1 MDLNIQLEYNMDLTN
16 ILTEIISGFTI
27 ALVLIP
33 ESIAFSLLLG
43 FPPSVGLI
51 STAIMSSTTSLF
63 GGCPTLIS
71 GATGAI
77 ASSLVGV
84 KTLYGSEYVFLT
96 VILGG
101 LIQLLL
107 GVSGLYKYI
116 VAISDPVMTGFL
128 LALAFIIAKAQ
139 IKNFKYF
146 NTETWFK
153 DSDNYKLT
161 GTVIFSFIS
170 LLTVLFGKFAYN
182 LSKKTNSLKINIPGA
197 LSAIVLLSL
206 LYYFM
211 PIKQTIEL
219 VNSRG
224 STKLDN
230 IAFNIPNV
238 EWNNTNI
245 IKVLPFAFAMA
256 ITGLIESIYMVEDSS
271 KQLKINGSAL
281 IETLAQGVG
290 NVLSGFCGGFGGC
303 VFVGLSKYNLENGS
317 KTRLSSRATS
327 LFFIILTLLFSST
340 INKIPMPAIIGI
352 MIMIAFKTATAN
364 YDYLIKNFRSDWL
377 IIVLTSFV
385 GMYSESLALAVII
398 GSIVQY
404 AIKYSK
410 RI

>member
-1 MDLNIQLEYNMDLTN
+1 MDLTN

-43 FPPSVGLI
+43 LPPSVGLI

-71 GATGAI
+71 GATGAV

-84 KTLYGSEYVFLT
+84 KTLYGTQYVFLT

-107 GVSGLYKYI
+107 GASGLYKYI
-116 VAISDPVMTGFL
+116 SAISNPVMTGFL
-128 LALAFIIAKAQ
+128 LALGFIIAKAQ
-139 IKNFKYF
+139 IKNFKYI

-161 GTVIFSFIS
+161 GTFIFSFIS

-206 LYYFM
+206 LYYIM

-219 VNSRG
+219 VSTRG

-238 EWNNTNI
+238 EWNITNI

-398 GSIVQY
+398 GSMVQY

-410 RI
+410 SI

>member
-1 MDLNIQLEYNMDLTN
+1 MDLTN

-43 FPPSVGLI
+43 FPPSIGLI

-84 KTLYGSEYVFLT
+84 KTLYGTQYVFLT

-116 VAISDPVMTGFL
+116 SAISDPVMTGFL

-206 LYYFM
+206 LYYIM

-219 VNSRG
+219 VSDRG

-238 EWNNTNI
+238 EWNITNI

-256 ITGLIESIYMVEDSS
+256 ITGLIESIFMVEDSS
-271 KQLKINGSAL
+271 KQLKINGSPL

-290 NVLSGFCGGFGGC
+290 NIISGFCGGFGGC
-303 VFVGLSKYNLENGS
+303 VFVGLSKYNLENGA

-327 LFFIILTLLFSST
+327 LLFILLTLMFSST

-377 IIVLTSFV
+377 IIVLTSFI

-410 RI
+410 KI

>member
-1 MDLNIQLEYNMDLTN
+1 MDLTN

-128 LALAFIIAKAQ
+128 LALGFIIAKAQ

-161 GTVIFSFIS
+161 GTFIFSFIS
-170 LLTVLFGKFAYN
+170 LLAVLFGKFAYN

-219 VNSRG
+219 VNTRG

-238 EWNNTNI
+238 EWNNANI

-271 KQLKINGSAL
+271 KQLKINGSSL

-327 LFFIILTLLFSST
+327 LFFIILTLMFSST

-377 IIVLTSFV
+377 IIVLTSFI

-410 RI
+410 KI

>member
-1 MDLNIQLEYNMDLTN
+1 MDLTN

-71 GATGAI
+71 GATGAV

-116 VAISDPVMTGFL
+116 SAISQPVMTGFL
-128 LALAFIIAKAQ
+128 LALGFIIANAQ

-170 LLTVLFGKFAYN
+170 LFIVLFGKFAFN
-182 LSKKTNSLKINIPGA
+182 FSNKTTNSLKINIPGA

-219 VNSRG
+219 VSTRG

-256 ITGLIESIYMVEDSS
+256 ITGLIESIFMVEDSS

-327 LFFIILTLLFSST
+327 LFFILLTLLFSSS

-352 MIMIAFKTATAN
+352 MIIIAFKTATAN

-377 IIVLTSFV
+377 IIVLTSFI
-385 GMYSESLALAVII
+385 GMYSGSLALAVII

>member
-1 MDLNIQLEYNMDLTN
+1 MDLTN

-43 FPPSVGLI
+43 FPPSIGLI

-84 KTLYGSEYVFLT
+84 KTLYGTQYVFLT

-116 VAISDPVMTGFL
+116 SAISDPVMTGFL
-128 LALAFIIAKAQ
+128 LALGFIIAKAQ
-139 IKNFKYF
+139 IKNFKYI
-146 NTETWFK
+146 NTESWFK

-161 GTVIFSFIS
+161 GTAIFSFIS

-206 LYYFM
+206 LYYIM

-219 VNSRG
+219 VSTRG

-238 EWNNTNI
+238 EWNIANI

-271 KQLKINGSAL
+271 KQLKINGSTL

-327 LFFIILTLLFSST
+327 LFFIILTLMFSST

-352 MIMIAFKTATAN
+352 MIMIAFKTASAN

-385 GMYSESLALAVII
+385 GIYSESLALAAII
-398 GSIVQY
+398 GSMVQY

>member
-1 MDLNIQLEYNMDLTN
+1 MDLTN

-256 ITGLIESIYMVEDSS
+256 ITGLIESLYMVEDSS

>member
-1 MDLNIQLEYNMDLTN
+1 MDLTE
-16 ILTEIISGFTI
+16 IFTEIISGFTI

-71 GATGAI
+71 GATGAV

-84 KTLYGSEYVFLT
+84 KTLYGTQYVFLT

-107 GVSGLYKYI
+107 GVSGLYKYMS
-116 VAISDPVMTGFL
+116 AISQPVMTGFL
-128 LALAFIIAKAQ
+128 LALGFIIAKAQ

-146 NTETWFK
+146 NTETWFN
-153 DSDNYKLT
+153 DSDNYKLS
-161 GTVIFSFIS
+161 GTVIFSLIS
-170 LLTVLFGKFAYN
+170 ILTVLFGKFAYN
-182 LSKKTNSLKINIPGA
+182 FSKKTNSLKINIPGA

-206 LYYFM
+206 LYYIM

-219 VNSRG
+219 VSTRG

-238 EWNNTNI
+238 EWNNANI

-256 ITGLIESIYMVEDSS
+256 ITGLTESIFMVEDSS
-271 KQLKINGSAL
+271 KQLKINGSSL

-327 LFFIILTLLFSST
+327 LFFILLTLMFSNT

-364 YDYLIKNFRSDWL
+364 YSYLIKNFRSEWL
-377 IIVLTSFV
+377 IILLTSFI
-385 GMYSESLALAVII
+385 GMYSGSLALAIII

>member
-1 MDLNIQLEYNMDLTN
+1 MDLTN

-71 GATGAI
+71 GATGAV

-84 KTLYGSEYVFLT
+84 KALYGTQYVFLT

-101 LIQLLL
+101 LIQVLL
-107 GVSGLYKYI
+107 GISGLYKYI
-116 VAISDPVMTGFL
+116 SNISKPVMTGFL
-128 LALAFIIAKAQ
+128 LALGFIIAQAQ
-139 IKNFKYF
+139 IKNFKYI

-153 DSDNYKLT
+153 DSDNYKLS

-170 LLTVLFGKFAYN
+170 LFVVLFGKFAYN
-182 LSKKTNSLKINIPGA
+182 LSKKANSLKINIPGA

-206 LYYFM
+206 LYYIM

-219 VNSRG
+219 VSDRG

-238 EWNNTNI
+238 EWNTINI

-256 ITGLIESIYMVEDSS
+256 ITGLTESIFMVEDTS
-271 KQLKINGSAL
+271 KQLKIYGSSL

-290 NVLSGFCGGFGGC
+290 NV
-303 VFVGLSKYNLENGS
+303 
-317 KTRLSSRATS
+317 
-327 LFFIILTLLFSST
+327 
-340 INKIPMPAIIGI
+340 
-352 MIMIAFKTATAN
+352 
-364 YDYLIKNFRSDWL
+364 
-377 IIVLTSFV
+377 
-385 GMYSESLALAVII
+385 
-398 GSIVQY
+398 
-404 AIKYSK
+404 
-410 RI
+410 

>member
-1 MDLNIQLEYNMDLTN
+1 MDLTE
-16 ILTEIISGFTI
+16 IFTEIISGFTI

-71 GATGAI
+71 GATGAV

-84 KTLYGSEYVFLT
+84 KTLYGTQYVFLT

-107 GVSGLYKYI
+107 GVSGLYKYMS
-116 VAISDPVMTGFL
+116 AISQPVMTGFL
-128 LALAFIIAKAQ
+128 LALGFIIAKAQ

-146 NTETWFK
+146 NTETWFN
-153 DSDNYKLT
+153 DSDNYKLS
-161 GTVIFSFIS
+161 GTFIFSFIS
-170 LLTVLFGKFAYN
+170 LLTGLFGKFAYN
-182 LSKKTNSLKINIPGA
+182 LSKKTTNSLKINIPGA
-197 LSAIVLLSL
+197 LSAIIVVSL
-206 LYYFM
+206 LYYIM

-219 VNSRG
+219 VSTRG

-238 EWNNTNI
+238 EWSTTNI

-256 ITGLIESIYMVEDSS
+256 ITGLIESIFMVEDSS
-271 KQLKINGSAL
+271 KQLKIINSSAL

-327 LFFIILTLLFSST
+327 LFFILLTLMFSNT

-364 YDYLIKNFRSDWL
+364 YSYLIKNFRSDWL
-377 IIVLTSFV
+377 IILLTSFI
-385 GMYSESLALAVII
+385 GMYSGSLALAIII

>member
-1 MDLNIQLEYNMDLTN
+1 MDLTE
-16 ILTEIISGFTI
+16 IFTEIISGFTI

-43 FPPSVGLI
+43 FPPSIGLI

-101 LIQLLL
+101 FIQLLL

-128 LALAFIIAKAQ
+128 LALGFIIAKAQ
-139 IKNFKYF
+139 IKNFKYI

-161 GTVIFSFIS
+161 GTFIFSFIS
-170 LLTVLFGKFAYN
+170 LLTVLFGKFAYT
-182 LSKKTNSLKINIPGA
+182 LSKKTTNSLKINIPGA

-206 LYYFM
+206 LYYIM

-219 VNSRG
+219 VSDRG

-238 EWNNTNI
+238 EWNNANI

-256 ITGLIESIYMVEDSS
+256 ITGLIESIFMVEDSS

-303 VFVGLSKYNLENGS
+303 VFVGLSKYNLENGA

-327 LFFIILTLLFSST
+327 LFFILLTLMFSST

-377 IIVLTSFV
+377 IILLTSFV

-398 GSIVQY
+398 GSIVQR

-410 RI
+410 ST

>member
-1 MDLNIQLEYNMDLTN
+1 MDLTEF
-16 ILTEIISGFTI
+16 LTEIISGFTI

-43 FPPSVGLI
+43 FPPSIGLI

-219 VNSRG
+219 VNTRG

>member
-1 MDLNIQLEYNMDLTN
+1 MDLTN

-128 LALAFIIAKAQ
+128 LALGFIIAKAQ

-161 GTVIFSFIS
+161 GTFIFSFIS
-170 LLTVLFGKFAYN
+170 LLAVLFGKFAYN

-219 VNSRG
+219 VNTRG

-238 EWNNTNI
+238 EWNNANI

-271 KQLKINGSAL
+271 KQLKINGSSL

-377 IIVLTSFV
+377 IIVLTSFI

-410 RI
+410 KI

>member
-1 MDLNIQLEYNMDLTN
+1 MDLTE

-77 ASSLVGV
+77 ASSLVSV

-410 RI
+410 KI

>member
-1 MDLNIQLEYNMDLTN
+1 MDLTE
-16 ILTEIISGFTI
+16 ILTEIISGFTL

-77 ASSLVGV
+77 ASSLVSV

-219 VNSRG
+219 VNTRG

-404 AIKYSK
+404 AIKYSNK
-410 RI
+410 I

>member
-1 MDLNIQLEYNMDLTN
+1 MDLTN

-43 FPPSVGLI
+43 FPPSIGLI

-364 YDYLIKNFRSDWL
+364 YDYLIKNYRSDWL

>member
-1 MDLNIQLEYNMDLTN
+1 MDLTE

-43 FPPSVGLI
+43 FPPSIGII

-84 KTLYGSEYVFLT
+84 KTLYGTQYVFLT

-101 LIQLLL
+101 LIQLVL

-116 VAISDPVMTGFL
+116 SAISDPVMTGFL
-128 LALAFIIAKAQ
+128 IALSFIIAKAQ
-139 IKNFKYF
+139 IKNFKYI
-146 NTETWFK
+146 NTDTWFK

-161 GTVIFSFIS
+161 GTAIFSFIS
-170 LLTVLFGKFAYN
+170 LLTVLFGKFAYS
-182 LSKKTNSLKINIPGA
+182 LSKKTTNSLKINIPGA

-206 LYYFM
+206 LYYIM

-219 VNSRG
+219 VSDRG

-238 EWNNTNI
+238 EWNITNI

-256 ITGLIESIYMVEDSS
+256 ITGLVESIFMVEDTS

-364 YDYLIKNFRSDWL
+364 YDYLIKNFRSEWL
-377 IIVLTSFV
+377 IIILTSFV

-398 GSIVQY
+398 GSMVQY

-410 RI
+410 SI

>member
-1 MDLNIQLEYNMDLTN
+1 MDLTN

-43 FPPSVGLI
+43 LPPSVGLI

-71 GATGAI
+71 GATGAV

-84 KTLYGSEYVFLT
+84 KTLYGTQYVFLT

-107 GVSGLYKYI
+107 GASGLYKYI
-116 VAISDPVMTGFL
+116 SAISNPVMTGFL
-128 LALAFIIAKAQ
+128 LALGFIIAKAQ
-139 IKNFKYF
+139 IKNFKYI

-161 GTVIFSFIS
+161 GTFIFSFIS

-206 LYYFM
+206 LYYIM

-219 VNSRG
+219 VSTRG

-238 EWNNTNI
+238 EWNITNI

-364 YDYLIKNFRSDWL
+364 YDYLIKNFRSDWV

>member
-1 MDLNIQLEYNMDLTN
+1 MDLTE
-16 ILTEIISGFTI
+16 IFTEIISGFTI

-43 FPPSVGLI
+43 FPPSIGLI

-77 ASSLVGV
+77 ASSLVSV

-116 VAISDPVMTGFL
+116 VSISDPVMTGFL
-128 LALAFIIAKAQ
+128 IALGFIIAKAQ
-139 IKNFKYF
+139 IKNFKYI
-146 NTETWFK
+146 NTDTWFK

-161 GTVIFSFIS
+161 GTVILSFIS

-182 LSKKTNSLKINIPGA
+182 FSKKTTNSLKINIPGA
-197 LSAIVLLSL
+197 LSAIVVLSL
-206 LYYFM
+206 LYYIM

-219 VNSRG
+219 VSTRG

-238 EWNNTNI
+238 EWSTTNI

-256 ITGLIESIYMVEDSS
+256 ITGLVESIFMVEDSS
-271 KQLKINGSAL
+271 KQLKINGSSL
-281 IETLAQGVG
+281 IEILAQGVG

-327 LFFIILTLLFSST
+327 LFFILLTLMFSST

-364 YDYLIKNFRSDWL
+364 YSYLIKNFRSDWL
-377 IIVLTSFV
+377 IILLTSFI
-385 GMYSESLALAVII
+385 GMYSGSLALAIII

-410 RI
+410 SI

>member
-1 MDLNIQLEYNMDLTN
+1 MDLTN

-43 FPPSVGLI
+43 FPPSIGLI

-84 KTLYGSEYVFLT
+84 KTLYGTQYVFLT

-107 GVSGLYKYI
+107 GVSGLYKYMS
-116 VAISDPVMTGFL
+116 AISEPVMTGFL
-128 LALAFIIAKAQ
+128 LALGFIIAKSQ
-139 IKNFKYF
+139 LKNFKYF

-161 GTVIFSFIS
+161 GTFIFSFIS
-170 LLTVLFGKFAYN
+170 LLAVLFGKFAYN

-197 LSAIVLLSL
+197 LSAVVLLSL
-206 LYYFM
+206 LYYIM

-219 VNSRG
+219 VSTRG

-238 EWNNTNI
+238 EWNNANI

-256 ITGLIESIYMVEDSS
+256 ITGLIESIFMVEDSS

-352 MIMIAFKTATAN
+352 MIMIALKTATAN

>member
-1 MDLNIQLEYNMDLTN
+1 MDLTE

-43 FPPSVGLI
+43 FPPSIGII

-84 KTLYGSEYVFLT
+84 KTLYGTQYVFLT

-101 LIQLLL
+101 LIQLVL

-116 VAISDPVMTGFL
+116 SAISDPVMTGFL
-128 LALAFIIAKAQ
+128 IALSFIIAKAQ
-139 IKNFKYF
+139 IKNFKYI
-146 NTETWFK
+146 NTDTWFK

-161 GTVIFSFIS
+161 GTAIFSFIS
-170 LLTVLFGKFAYN
+170 LLTVLFGKFAYS
-182 LSKKTNSLKINIPGA
+182 LSKKTTNSLKINIPGA

-206 LYYFM
+206 LYYIM

-219 VNSRG
+219 VNDRG

-238 EWNNTNI
+238 EWNITNI

-256 ITGLIESIYMVEDSS
+256 ITGLIESIFMVEDSS

-327 LFFIILTLLFSST
+327 LFFIILTLMFSST

-364 YDYLIKNFRSDWL
+364 YDYLIKNFRSEWL
-377 IIVLTSFV
+377 IIILTSFV

-398 GSIVQY
+398 GSMVQY

-410 RI
+410 SI

>member
-1 MDLNIQLEYNMDLTN
+1 MDLTN

-77 ASSLVGV
+77 ASSLVSV

-256 ITGLIESIYMVEDSS
+256 ITGLIESLYMVEHSS

>member
-1 MDLNIQLEYNMDLTN
+1 MDYTEIF
-16 ILTEIISGFTI
+16 TEIISGFTI

-51 STAIMSSTTSLF
+51 STVIMSSTTSLF

-71 GATGAI
+71 GATGAV

-84 KTLYGSEYVFLT
+84 KTLYGAQYVFLT

-116 VAISDPVMTGFL
+116 SHISQPVMTGFL
-128 LALAFIIAKAQ
+128 ITLGFIIAKAQ
-139 IKNFKYF
+139 LKNFKYI

-153 DSDNYKLT
+153 DSDNYKLS

-182 LSKKTNSLKINIPGA
+182 LSKKANSLKINIPGA
-197 LSAIVLLSL
+197 LSAIIVLSL
-206 LYYFM
+206 LYYIM

-219 VNSRG
+219 VSTRG

-238 EWNNTNI
+238 EWTTTNI

-256 ITGLIESIYMVEDSS
+256 ITGLTESIFMVEDSS
-271 KQLKINGSAL
+271 KQLKINGSSL

-327 LFFIILTLLFSST
+327 LFFILLTLMFSST

-364 YDYLIKNFRSDWL
+364 YDYLIKNFRSEWL
-377 IIVLTSFV
+377 IILLTSFV
-385 GMYSESLALAVII
+385 GMYSGSLALAII
-398 GSIVQY
+398 VGSLVQR

-410 RI
+410 SI

>member
-1 MDLNIQLEYNMDLTN
+1 MDLTE

-77 ASSLVGV
+77 ASSLVSV

-364 YDYLIKNFRSDWL
+364 YDYLIKNFRSDWV

>member
-1 MDLNIQLEYNMDLTN
+1 MDLTE

-43 FPPSVGLI
+43 FPPSIGII

-84 KTLYGSEYVFLT
+84 KTLYGTQYVFLT

-101 LIQLLL
+101 LIQLVL

-116 VAISDPVMTGFL
+116 SAISDPVMTGFL
-128 LALAFIIAKAQ
+128 IALSFIIAKAQ
-139 IKNFKYF
+139 IKNFKYI
-146 NTETWFK
+146 NTDTWFK

-161 GTVIFSFIS
+161 GTAIFSFIS
-170 LLTVLFGKFAYN
+170 LLSVLFGKFAYS
-182 LSKKTNSLKINIPGA
+182 LSKKTTNSLKINIPGA

-206 LYYFM
+206 LYYIM

-219 VNSRG
+219 VNDRG

-256 ITGLIESIYMVEDSS
+256 ITGLIESIFMVEDTS

-327 LFFIILTLLFSST
+327 LFFIILTLMFSST

-364 YDYLIKNFRSDWL
+364 YDYLIKNFRSEWL
-377 IIVLTSFV
+377 IIILTSFV

-398 GSIVQY
+398 GSMVQY

-410 RI
+410 SI

>member
-1 MDLNIQLEYNMDLTN
+1 MDLTE
-16 ILTEIISGFTI
+16 IFTEIISGFTI

-71 GATGAI
+71 GATGAV

-84 KTLYGSEYVFLT
+84 KTLYGTQYVFLT

-107 GVSGLYKYI
+107 GVSGLYKYMS
-116 VAISDPVMTGFL
+116 AISQPVMTGFL
-128 LALAFIIAKAQ
+128 LALGFIIAKAQ

-153 DSDNYKLT
+153 DSDNYKLS
-161 GTVIFSFIS
+161 GTVIFSLIS
-170 LLTVLFGKFAYN
+170 ILTVLFGKFAYN
-182 LSKKTNSLKINIPGA
+182 FSKKTNSLKINIPGA

-206 LYYFM
+206 LYYIM

-219 VNSRG
+219 VSTRG

-238 EWNNTNI
+238 EWNNANI

-256 ITGLIESIYMVEDSS
+256 ITGLTESIFMVEDSS
-271 KQLKINGSAL
+271 KQLKINGSSL

-327 LFFIILTLLFSST
+327 LFFILLTLMFSNT

-364 YDYLIKNFRSDWL
+364 YSYLIKNFRSDWL
-377 IIVLTSFV
+377 IILLTSFI
-385 GMYSESLALAVII
+385 GMYSGSLALAIII